1 MTDLWIAGVA
11 IADGLSIH
19 EARLG
24 RWRVESNTRTTDLPT
39 MVAQTLGAVFAVMEE
54 YEDLW
59 LATASGLP
67 VPAEGPPALPSDE
80 AVQIDVERM
89 VGAFGRGLRDLG
101 TIWEH
106 VLAPE
111 TLGDV
116 LSLEADDLERFRF
129 PDELWARVVYDF
141 ALGHHWSVVYRDH
154 LLRSLVPLY
163 LGRTAAFVLAT
174 RRRDAAAVESA
185 VDAVA
190 LAFEREKPYLVD
202 RWR

>member
-1 MTDLWIAGVA
+1 
-11 IADGLSIH
+11 
-19 EARLG
+19 
-24 RWRVESNTRTTDLPT
+24 
-39 MVAQTLGAVFAVMEE
+39 MVAETLGAVFAVMDE

-59 LATASGLP
+59 LQVANWLP
-67 VPAEGPPALPSDE
+67 VPAEGPAVLPSDE
-80 AVQIDVERM
+80 PVQIDVDRM
-89 VGAFGRGLRDLG
+89 VGAFSSGLRDLG

-116 LSLEADDLERFRF
+116 LSLETDDLERFRF
-129 PDELWARVVYDF
+129 PDDLWARVVYDF

-163 LGRTAAFVLAT
+163 LGRTAALVLAT
-174 RRRDAAAVESA
+174 RRQDAAAVESA
-185 VDAVA
+185 LDAVA
-190 LAFEREKPYLVD
+190 DAFEREKSYLVD